1 MVRKKTL
8 EKYITDLEKTNKEL
22 FECNQKHK
30 NEIKDIQFRC
40 NRLLEKYNELIGEIN
55 IRYYHLLPRE
65 KYEEEARKRF
75 LLKAGTN
82 LDLNDP
88 RTLNEKIQWLKFNRD
103 TPMKAKLTDKTAVRD
118 WVREKLGEE
127 YLKKI
132 YGPWDTF
139 DEIDMESLPEPFIL
153 KPNHGSAMT
162 MIVKDKNEMDMDAA
176 RQKVNKWLT
185 TNYAYRGLEMQYE
198 HIKPKVFAEEYYGD
212 KGKDFFEY
220 KIYCFNGKVGFLSTA
235 IRENNIATSATLYYP
250 DWEVAP
256 FKTKKYPI
264 EPVKKPAALP
274 ELIRTAEILS
284 GNFKFVRVDIYI
296 MKDNSIKF
304 GEMTFT
310 PTNGEELWDPLEYD
324 KIIGDMLTI

>member
-1 MVRKKTL
+1 MYDCIYLDLDDTL
-8 EKYITDLEKTNKEL
+8 VKDNPVTGKS
-22 FECNQKHK
+22 
-30 NEIKDIQFRC
+30 EI
-40 NRLLEKYNELIGEIN
+40 LSSGLEKYNELIGEIN
-55 IRYYHLLPRE
+55 LRYYHLLPRE

-75 LLKAGTN
+75 LLKVGTN

-88 RTLNEKIQWLKFNRD
+88 KTLNEKIQWLKFNRD
-103 TPMKAKLTDKTAVRD
+103 TPMKAKLTDKIAVRD

-176 RQKVNKWLT
+176 RQKVNKWLA

-198 HIKPKVFAEEYYGD
+198 HIKPKVFAEGYYGD

-220 KIYCFNGKVGFLSTA
+220 KIWCNPANNARYRQKDTKPDNRWICSNCKDSACHKCGSDDSCRQSCNCCILILFLFQYLNLCHTIFIMLLQSGKFHFIQDL
-235 IRENNIATSATLYYP
+235 
-250 DWEVAP
+250 
-256 FKTKKYPI
+256 
-264 EPVKKPAALP
+264 PVSL
-274 ELIRTAEILS
+274 
-284 GNFKFVRVDIYI
+284 
-296 MKDNSIKF
+296 
-304 GEMTFT
+304 
-310 PTNGEELWDPLEYD
+310 
-324 KIIGDMLTI
+324 

>member
-1 MVRKKTL
+1 MFFVERLRNRFKKIEAENKKIKAEIKEL
-8 EKYITDLEKTNKEL
+8 NEKHEALLGINDELALDMMYKYHELLPEEKYKE
-22 FECNQKHK
+22 
-30 NEIKDIQFRC
+30 EIKKRMLQRVGIIMDF
-40 NRLLEKYNELIGEIN
+40 
-55 IRYYHLLPRE
+55 
-65 KYEEEARKRF
+65 EAPK
-75 LLKAGTN
+75 
-82 LDLNDP
+82 
-88 RTLNEKIQWLKFNRD
+88 TLNEKIQWLKFND
-103 TPMKAKLTDKTAVRD
+103 NIPEKARLTDKLAVRE
-118 WVREKLGEE
+118 WVREKLGDE

-132 YGPWDTF
+132 YGPWDNF

-324 KIIGDMLTI
+324 KTIGDMLTI